1 MLRRGDLVPH
11 FEVKTLQGEL
21 FSYAT
26 VWQRKNLVL
35 VTLPATE
42 AGSPATY
49 VPQLTAWIPEF
60 TAHNA
65 ECVMTQDPVPGILS
79 PGVIIADRWGEVVFV
94 VATSAI
100 ADLPRPQEL
109 MDWLAYVQ
117 TQCPECEGEVK

>member
-1 MLRRGDLVPH
+1 MLQRGDLIPH
-11 FEVKTLQGEL
+11 VEVRTLQGEL

-49 VPQLTAWIPEF
+49 VLRLTAWIPEF
-60 TAHNA
+60 AAQNA

-79 PGVIIADRWGEVVFV
+79 PGVIIADRWGEVVYV
-94 VATSAI
+94 VAKSNV
-100 ADLPRPQEL
+100 ADLPPPQEL
-109 MDWLAYVQ
+109 MDWLAYMQ